1 MVNLIVDVS
10 RYLMILLIAVYTWL
24 NFRYFSFRDEG
35 KQKKI
40 CGRQNRC
47 MFLIHFLA
55 YGILWLKTGDERI
68 LAFYVAQVVLFTACS
83 TTMFH
88 VFWSTICV
96 CCSAWALSF

>member
-55 YGILWLKTGDERI
+55 
-68 LAFYVAQVVLFTACS
+68 
-83 TTMFH
+83 
-88 VFWSTICV
+88 
-96 CCSAWALSF
+96 

>member
-40 CGRQNRC
+40 CGRQNLS
-47 MFLIHFLA
+47 LIH
-55 YGILWLKTGDERI
+55 I
-68 LAFYVAQVVLFTACS
+68 
-83 TTMFH
+83 
-88 VFWSTICV
+88 
-96 CCSAWALSF
+96 WADSSRHGVYSRSLPLP